1 MFGAQKPT
9 ELTFLPG
16 LLRPSREGTLCL
28 HPLERAPGAYM
39 KQRKP
44 CVKGFIGFLRK
55 PRNISLF
62 LSLFSFLI
70 IDSSPPGSGPLKDHN
85 NLPGWIST
93 GSQRAVCNNDNVVFL
108 AKFQEFWLGE
118 IWMALNL
125 CGWREEHKIKDLWM
139 NAMLYRF

>member
-1 MFGAQKPT
+1 M
-9 ELTFLPG
+9 LILLPR
-16 LLRPSREGTLCL
+16 LLRPSGEGALCL
-28 HPLERAPGAYM
+28 HPLKRAPGAFVSDTS
-39 KQRKP
+39 P
-44 CVKGFIGFLRK
+44 VSKGFIGFLHK

-70 IDSSPPGSGPLKDHN
+70 MDSGPPGSSPLKDHN

-93 GSQRAVCNNDNVVFL
+93 GSQRAVCNNDNVVLL

-125 CGWREEHKIKDLWM
+125 CGWRAEHKIKDLWM
-139 NAMLYRF
+139 NAILCRF